1 MQQGDLAAATAVASR
16 EGSRVCS
23 EASIGSGLIEAY
35 AGSRE
40 RFALAALLPEFK
52 IDRNTLR
59 SGDELLSGIIALSHS
74 RHWTRARRRAATLG
88 APCLL
93 LGGGLLR
100 APSAW
105 DGGAQMLTATAHE
118 MIGPNSP
125 ADFLDAGRLLLT
137 RGWES
142 SKLLVRATGAR
153 REIVSQRLGGAW
165 WNTAADPGLPR
176 LDGLVLIIAGER
188 GGFANRPPSPG
199 VLGAMLTAA
208 LAEHSP
214 RQIVILAASTTD
226 QRRRLSSLL
235 MGAAAHGCT
244 VLTRAV
250 DPWEAIGRAAYVYAA
265 GGETGFLA
273 LLAGA
278 TIRCFADSFYSG
290 WGVTADEPG
299 VPQKPFRRTVD
310 EVFAG
315 ACLLATRYLDPY
327 HVKAAS
333 FEDTLKL
340 VGEWRTIEAANRR
353 IAACVGMSFWKRRQV
368 ADFLRSSSGAPVFR
382 RTIRAALAATCT
394 QPGSAVAVWASR
406 TPAGLAEAARAHGTP
421 LIRVEDGFVRSVGL
435 GSDFMP
441 AASLILDSRGMHFD
455 PSIRSDLEQ
464 LLIATEF
471 DEALLERARALA
483 AQLVARGITK
493 YNLRTAAPSIEWP
506 AGKRRILVPGQVED
520 DLSVRL
526 GGEGIA
532 GNLDLLARV
541 REANPEA
548 FILYKPHPDVE
559 AGHRKGRVPDEIA
572 CGLADRLIRDVSTAA
587 LLAEIDELHTL
598 TSLAGFEA
606 LLRRR
611 RVVVYGRPFYAG
623 WGLTTD
629 LANVERGRQLS
640 IEQLVAGA
648 LILYPRYLDPVTRL
662 PCGPELVI
670 ERLDDPR
677 LWRPGLLVSA
687 RRLQGLLARQFSQ
700 LAGWTAGLAA
710 RPLQPPRRNDPS
722 TAQF

>member
-1 MQQGDLAAATAVASR
+1 
-16 EGSRVCS
+16 
-23 EASIGSGLIEAY
+23 
-35 AGSRE
+35 
-40 RFALAALLPEFK
+40 
-52 IDRNTLR
+52 
-59 SGDELLSGIIALSHS
+59 
-74 RHWTRARRRAATLG
+74 
-88 APCLL
+88 
-93 LGGGLLR
+93 
-100 APSAW
+100 
-105 DGGAQMLTATAHE
+105 
-118 MIGPNSP
+118 
-125 ADFLDAGRLLLT
+125 
-137 RGWES
+137 
-142 SKLLVRATGAR
+142 
-153 REIVSQRLGGAW
+153 
-165 WNTAADPGLPR
+165 
-176 LDGLVLIIAGER
+176 
-188 GGFANRPPSPG
+188 
-199 VLGAMLTAA
+199 
-208 LAEHSP
+208 
-214 RQIVILAASTTD
+214 
-226 QRRRLSSLL
+226 
-235 MGAAAHGCT
+235 
-244 VLTRAV
+244 
-250 DPWEAIGRAAYVYAA
+250 
-265 GGETGFLA
+265 
-273 LLAGA
+273 
-278 TIRCFADSFYSG
+278 
-290 WGVTADEPG
+290 
-299 VPQKPFRRTVD
+299 
-310 EVFAG
+310 
-315 ACLLATRYLDPY
+315 
-327 HVKAAS
+327 
-333 FEDTLKL
+333 
-340 VGEWRTIEAANRR
+340 
-353 IAACVGMSFWKRRQV
+353 
-368 ADFLRSSSGAPVFR
+368 
-382 RTIRAALAATCT
+382 
-394 QPGSAVAVWASR
+394 VWASR

-559 AGHRKGRVPDEIA
+559 AGHRKGRIPDEIA
-572 CGLADRLIRDVSTAA
+572 CRLADRLIRDVSTAA

-629 LANVERGRQLS
+629 LAKVERGRQLS

-677 LWRPGLLVSA
+677 LWRPGLFVSA

-700 LAGWTAGLAA
+700 LVGWTAGLAA